1 MNYLEIIVVIFS
13 ILVVLFPILL
23 FVYKLF
29 KKKPI
34 GDCVCC
40 PLSNYKN
47 RIIKE
52 YRKSCK

>member
-13 ILVVLFPILL
+13 ILVVLFPIIL